1 MSMGGLVGHFCN
13 LETRERQDQI
23 VKSLRTIRQSAGFT
37 ITELLIAA
45 LITVTVSTAGLQFY
59 TNMHGLALSQMDIS
73 ELQHLARSSIEE
85 ISRSFRMAGFL
96 VPTGHP
102 PYEIS
107 GDTLAIYWRN
117 TQPVDTVLYFLE
129 EFTSDEYALAP
140 NLPTGQKLYKLMKR
154 INSGP
159 AVIYTDY
166 VSAINYVPAGIKS
179 LAVTV
184 TIHAGRRDHAYTL
197 NDGFRK
203 YTFGKT
209 MEMRN
214 PS

>member
-1 MSMGGLVGHFCN
+1 MKNQIARN
-13 LETRERQDQI
+13 LKRVRQ
-23 VKSLRTIRQSAGFT
+23 ANGFT

-59 TNMHGLALSQMDIS
+59 TNMHGLALSQTDIS
-73 ELQHLARSSIEE
+73 ELQYLARSSIEE
-85 ISRSFRMAGFL
+85 ISRSFRMSGFL

-129 EFTSDEYALAP
+129 EFTSDEYALTP

-154 INSGP
+154 LNSGP
-159 AVIYTDY
+159 AFIYSDY
-166 VSAINYVPAGIKS
+166 VSTINYVPAGIKS

-184 TIHAGRRDHAYTL
+184 TIHAGRKDHAYTE
-197 NDGFRK
+197 NDGFRTF
-203 YTFGKT
+203 TFGKT
-209 MEMRN
+209 IEMRN